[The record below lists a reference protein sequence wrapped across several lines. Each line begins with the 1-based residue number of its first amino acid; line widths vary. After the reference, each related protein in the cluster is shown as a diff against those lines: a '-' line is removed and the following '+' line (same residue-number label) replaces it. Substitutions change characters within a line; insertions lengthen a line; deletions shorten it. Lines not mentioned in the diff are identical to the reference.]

1 MNGFR
6 FAQSA
11 KAQVDQLLSQ
21 SQLDRLVD
29 PIEADRVEDQSLD
42 QILANDKNVHI
53 SCPPGMQNPDAE
65 LQSCADMSAAPTL
78 IKSNEPQKL
87 YTHRK

>member
-1 MNGFR
+1 MTMLGTTQVVVWQVNGVR

-29 PIEADRVEDQSLD
+29 PIEADRGEDQSLD
-42 QILANDKNVHI
+42 QILVANNEDVHI
-53 SCPPGMQNPDAE
+53 SYHFMT
-65 LQSCADMSAAPTL
+65 S
-78 IKSNEPQKL
+78 
-87 YTHRK
+87 